1 MTGVPGF
8 VAAGVACGIK
18 ESGVPDLA
26 LVATADG
33 RPVPAAGVFTS
44 NLAAAAPVQVSRAHL
59 EATGG
64 YASAVVINSGNA
76 NAATGATGREQA
88 ERTCALVA
96 EGLGCRPEEV
106 LVCSTGLIGI
116 PLPFDALQ
124 SGVLPMLA
132 ARDAGGF
139 PDAAIAMMTT
149 DLGPKDVIRTVD
161 GFVVRGIA
169 KGAAMLAPNMAT
181 MLAVLATDAEATPA
195 ELLAFLR
202 AAVSG
207 SFNGLTVDGATST
220 NDTVIAFAG
229 GAAGTRPTLAGVMA
243 DVCAELA
250 ALMADGAEGA
260 TKRAR
265 VRVVGAASMED
276 ARKAARKVAESQL
289 VQCSLYGADPYWGR
303 IVSELGSAGAAFD
316 IDTVSIAY
324 DGVVVCRAGVGVDY
338 EGELLQQHDVEITC
352 DLGLGDSTAV
362 MTFTD
367 LSPEYIAENM
377 RTS

>member
-1 MTGVPGF
+1 
-8 VAAGVACGIK
+8 
-18 ESGVPDLA
+18 
-26 LVATADG
+26 
-33 RPVPAAGVFTS
+33 
-44 NLAAAAPVQVSRAHL
+44 
-59 EATGG
+59 
-64 YASAVVINSGNA
+64 
-76 NAATGATGREQA
+76 
-88 ERTCALVA
+88 VA

-116 PLPFDALQ
+116 PLPYAALR
-124 SGVLPMLA
+124 SGISPLVA

-139 PDAAIAMMTT
+139 PAAAVAMMTT
-149 DLGPKDVIRTVD
+149 DLGPKDVAHAAG

-181 MLAVLATDAEATPA
+181 MLAVLATDAAATPV
-195 ELLAFLR
+195 ELQAFLR
-202 AAVSG
+202 AGVAS
-207 SFNGLTVDGATST
+207 SFNELSVDGATST

-229 GAAGTRPTLAGVMA
+229 GSAGPQAGLAGAVA
-243 DVCAELA
+243 EVCAELA
-250 ALMADGAEGA
+250 FLMADGAEGA

-265 VRVVGAASMED
+265 VRVVGAASVDD
-276 ARKAARKVAESQL
+276 ARRAARKVAESQL

-316 IDTVSIAY
+316 IDKVSVAY
-324 DGVVVCRAGVGVDY
+324 DGVVVCRAGVAVDY
-338 EGELLQQHDVEITC
+338 EGTLLQGRNIEITC
-352 DLGLGDSTAV
+352 DLGLGDGSAV

>member
-1 MTGVPGF
+1 VSTVPGF
-8 VAAGVACGIK
+8 VASGVACGIK
-18 ESGVPDLA
+18 ESGAPDLA

-88 ERTCALVA
+88 EQTCALVA

-116 PLPFDALQ
+116 PLPYAALR
-124 SGVLPMLA
+124 SGISPLVA

-139 PDAAIAMMTT
+139 PAAAVAMMTT
-149 DLGPKDVIRTVD
+149 DLGPKDVAHAAG

-181 MLAVLATDAEATPA
+181 MLAVLATDAAATPV
-195 ELLAFLR
+195 ELQAFLR
-202 AAVSG
+202 AGVAS
-207 SFNGLTVDGATST
+207 SFNELSVDGATST

-229 GAAGTRPTLAGVMA
+229 GSAGPQAGLAGAVA
-243 DVCAELA
+243 EVCAELA
-250 ALMADGAEGA
+250 LLMADGAEGA

-265 VRVVGAASMED
+265 LRVVGAASVDD
-276 ARKAARKVAESQL
+276 ARRAARKVAESQL

-316 IDTVSIAY
+316 IDKVSVAY
-324 DGVVVCRAGVGVDY
+324 DGVVVCRAGVAVDY
-338 EGELLQQHDVEITC
+338 EGTLLQGRNIEITC
-352 DLGLGDSTAV
+352 DLGLGDGSAV

>member
-1 MTGVPGF
+1 VNGF
-8 VAAGVACGIK
+8 VASGVACGIK
-18 ESGVPDLA
+18 ESGAPDLA

-44 NLAAAAPVQVSRAHL
+44 NLAAAAPAQVSRAHL
-59 EATGG
+59 AVTGG
-64 YASAVVINSGNA
+64 YASAVIINSGNA
-76 NAATGATGREQA
+76 NAATGASGRAHA
-88 ERTCALVA
+88 EAMCRMVA

-116 PLPFDALQ
+116 PLPFPAVE
-124 SGVLPMLA
+124 SGIPGLLA

-139 PDAAIAMMTT
+139 PAAAVAMMTT
-149 DLGPKDVIRTVD
+149 DIGPKDVVREAD
-161 GFVVRGIA
+161 GFAVRGIA

-195 ELLAFLR
+195 ELQDFLR
-202 AAVSG
+202 VAVSG
-207 SFNGLTVDGATST
+207 SFNELSVDGATST
-220 NDTVIAFAG
+220 NDTVLAFAAG
-229 GAAGTRPTLAGVMA
+229 GAGPQPGLAGAMA
-243 DVCAELA
+243 GVCAELA
-250 ALMADGAEGA
+250 TLMADGAEGA

-265 VRVVGAASMED
+265 VRVVGAASVDD
-276 ARKAARKVAESQL
+276 ARRAARKVAESQL

-316 IDTVSIAY
+316 IDKVSIAY
-324 DGVVVCRAGVGVDY
+324 DGVVVCRAGVAVDY
-338 EGELLQQHDVEITC
+338 EGKLLQDHDVEITC
-352 DLGLGDSTAV
+352 DLGLGDGSAV